1 MCVCIYKNSS
11 VKLKYSQWIMKTI
24 EAQEIFNEKLLI
36 MLSQLN
42 NVSFPM
48 KVRAKRIN
56 LNVSSKLL
64 VITYFHSSR
73 TCYLLGYSSGL

>member
-1 MCVCIYKNSS
+1 M
-11 VKLKYSQWIMKTI
+11 KLKYSQWIMKTI

-73 TCYLLGYSSGL
+73 TCCLLGYSSGL